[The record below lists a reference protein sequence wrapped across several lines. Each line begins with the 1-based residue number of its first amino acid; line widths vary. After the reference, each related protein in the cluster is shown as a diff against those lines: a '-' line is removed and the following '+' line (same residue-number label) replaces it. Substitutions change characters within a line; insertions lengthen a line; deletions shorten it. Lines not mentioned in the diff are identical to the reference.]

1 MQVFNGYAK
10 ADVRQRLEVLAF
22 APDNPS
28 RLEAGGKALPRFAVP
43 RAVGA
48 LLRYNS

>member
-28 RLEAGGKALPRFAVP
+28 RLKPEVKHYPDLPFREQSALC
-43 RAVGA
+43 
-48 LLRYNS
+48 